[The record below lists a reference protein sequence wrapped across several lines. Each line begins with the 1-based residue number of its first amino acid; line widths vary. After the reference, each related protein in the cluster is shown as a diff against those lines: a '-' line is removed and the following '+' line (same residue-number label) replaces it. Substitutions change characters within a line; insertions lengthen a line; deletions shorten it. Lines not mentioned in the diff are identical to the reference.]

1 MTGTQRVPTRFRAP
15 VALAVLVIVLVAAGS
30 APEPPRPADD
40 DRTLYALCRK
50 TLQELRDED
59 RNAENRSFAM
69 VCDRPD
75 GTFVDP
81 KLWMPPAPSR
91 PSPMRAITTG
101 RPGCVTGPG
110 RPVVETALLAVH
122 DGLAWPGNEIVYE
135 YGPLDS
141 SRTVA
146 MFGSR
151 TLDFGPGQLAPGASY
166 RWRAR
171 FDDPAEDEED
181 WSPWCEF
188 TVSANAVDYRGLGDV
203 SLETLN
209 ELGLRPDRSYA
220 VSLTRRQQRLL
231 RAGTNVARTDA
242 RMTLTGPRWTDLLL
256 QLTGS
261 ALLAEEAAI
270 DGDAADRSPPES
282 AAYRALVD
290 AISVDLGGPRHPDF
304 EFS

>member
-1 MTGTQRVPTRFRAP
+1 
-15 VALAVLVIVLVAAGS
+15 
-30 APEPPRPADD
+30 
-40 DRTLYALCRK
+40 
-50 TLQELRDED
+50 
-59 RNAENRSFAM
+59 M

-91 PSPMRAITTG
+91 PAPMRAVTTG
-101 RPGCVTGPG
+101 RPGCVTGAG
-110 RPVVETALLAVH
+110 RPVVETTLLDVR
-122 DGLAWPGNEIVYE
+122 DGLAWPGDELVYE
-135 YGPLDS
+135 FGPLDG

-146 MFGSR
+146 KFGYRS
-151 TLDFGPGQLAPGASY
+151 LDFGPGELAPGTSY

-171 FDDPAEDEED
+171 FDDPAERDRDRAALTSLDEEED

-209 ELGLRPDRSYA
+209 ELGLRPDRCYA

-231 RAGTNVARTDA
+231 RAGTNVARADA

-256 QLTGS
+256 QLSGS
-261 ALLAEEAAI
+261 AFLADEAAI
-270 DGDAADRSPPES
+270 DGDDDDRSPPES
-282 AAYRALVD
+282 VAYRALVD
-290 AISVDLGGPRHPDF
+290 AISVELGGPRHPDF
-304 EFS
+304 GFS

>member
-1 MTGTQRVPTRFRAP
+1 MTGTTRVLTRFRTP
-15 VALAVLVIVLVAAGS
+15 VALASLAIVLAALGS
-30 APEPPRPADD
+30 VPEPPRPADD
-40 DRTLYALCRK
+40 DRALYALCRK
-50 TLQELRDED
+50 TLHELLDKYRDAD
-59 RNAENRSFAM
+59 NTSFAM

-81 KLWMPPAPSR
+81 KLWMPAATTL

-110 RPVVETALLAVH
+110 RPVFETTLLDVR
-122 DGLAWPGNEIVYE
+122 DGLAWPGNQIVYE
-135 YGPLDS
+135 YGPLDG
-141 SRTVA
+141 SRTGA

-151 TLDFGPGQLAPGASY
+151 SLEFGPGELAPGASY

-171 FDDPAEDEED
+171 FDPAAEEED

-188 TVSANAVDYRGLGDV
+188 TVSADAVDYRGLDDV

-231 RAGTNVARTDA
+231 RAGTNVSRTNA

-256 QLTGS
+256 QLSGS
-261 ALLAEEAAI
+261 AFLADEAAI
-270 DGDAADRSPPES
+270 DGDDADRSPPES

-290 AISVDLGGPRHPDF
+290 AISVELGGPRHPDF
-304 EFS
+304 GFS